1 MISPLK
7 FIALVILLAGLA
19 IAGTAVAF
27 KLTHRQAMAAAPVN
41 PAPLHA
47 ALQRGR
53 GEMALP

>member
-27 KLTHRQAMAAAPVN
+27 KLTHRPALTAAPID
-41 PAPLHA
+41 PGPLHA
-47 ALQRGR
+47 VLQRGR
-53 GEMALP
+53 DAMALP